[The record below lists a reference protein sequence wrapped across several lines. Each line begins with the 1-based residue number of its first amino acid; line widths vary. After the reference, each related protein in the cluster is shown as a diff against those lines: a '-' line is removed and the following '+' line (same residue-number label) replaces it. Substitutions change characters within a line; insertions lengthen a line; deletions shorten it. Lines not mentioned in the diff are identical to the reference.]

1 MEFEIRERTGKETEV
16 NESGIGDK
24 LLKKKQVAEMLACSP
39 RTVDRLASIGKLKRV
54 KVLGGIRFRWSQVQS
69 IINGGVCDQ

>member
-1 MEFEIRERTGKETEV
+1 M
-16 NESGIGDK
+16 NESANADK
-24 LLKKKQVAEMLACSP
+24 LLRKKQVAEMLSCSL
-39 RTVDRLASIGKLKRV
+39 RTVDRLASIGRLTRV